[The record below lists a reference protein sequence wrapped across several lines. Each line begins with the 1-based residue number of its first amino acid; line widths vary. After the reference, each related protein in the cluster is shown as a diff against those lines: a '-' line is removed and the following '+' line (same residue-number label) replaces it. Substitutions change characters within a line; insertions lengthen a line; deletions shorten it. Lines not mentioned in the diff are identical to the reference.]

1 MVVEAVVWGAVAEEV
16 LPASVRA
23 DCARAKVEAEAGA
36 VGKQEI
42 SAAEKGE
49 KRKGEV
55 QVERWWRRWPPVEQE
70 RERERD
76 HTPDKHTHTA
86 HTGSG
91 HPFGLKAHPTISS
104 RQDTRVF
111 PSVR

>member
-1 MVVEAVVWGAVAEEV
+1 MWVVVVEAVVWGAVAEEV

-70 RERERD
+70 RERS
-76 HTPDKHTHTA
+76 HT
-86 HTGSG
+86 
-91 HPFGLKAHPTISS
+91 
-104 RQDTRVF
+104 R
-111 PSVR
+111 

>member
-70 RERERD
+70 REREIT
-76 HTPDKHTHTA
+76 HPINTHTQ
-86 HTGSG
+86 HTLG
-91 HPFGLKAHPTISS
+91 
-104 RQDTRVF
+104 RVI
-111 PSVR
+111 PLA